1 VDWQKKT
8 PSEIEV
14 GKGKII
20 EKPNHYVIDAE
31 IGLLELPT
39 YELKEGSQKVF
50 RTDRDVFP
58 ETGSREHYKTVCFEE
73 LALLYPCDESYRK
86 SVSKLNR
93 ALRRKEG
100 QEVQARTLANL
111 VEREGE
117 QIQVYIEDKAERL
130 LESHGFHL
138 DGSIKNQ
145 EKVSESVNKEEVML
159 AREKVCQMIEE
170 LNCGQEKEKHIH
182 LEDVYGMF
190 EDPSAIKANISVD
203 DVCCKKQK
211 AEGRK
216 KGSAAKEKREMV
228 NNTVVHIQ
236 NKESKVYTAVSPIV
250 SQMMLIVLAFLLSN
264 ELLSQP
270 GSLVFFTDGA
280 RDLRKAIQDIFHF
293 IPFKIILDWYHL
305 EKKCKDLLSMAINGK
320 QIKNQIL
327 TELLAWLWLGKVHR
341 AIKLLREV
349 SQESIKNHKELHNL
363 INYLERN
370 SSCIP
375 CYALRNKLGLRTSSN
390 PVEKANDLLVSTR
403 QKHNGMSWSRDGSN
417 SLATLT
423 SLRRNDEHMQWLR
436 HRDIPFSF
444 PKTKQAKSAA

>member
-1 VDWQKKT
+1 M
-8 PSEIEV
+8 
-14 GKGKII
+14 
-20 EKPNHYVIDAE
+20 
-31 IGLLELPT
+31 
-39 YELKEGSQKVF
+39 
-50 RTDRDVFP
+50 
-58 ETGSREHYKTVCFEE
+58 
-73 LALLYPCDESYRK
+73 
-86 SVSKLNR
+86 
-93 ALRRKEG
+93 
-100 QEVQARTLANL
+100 ANL

-117 QIQVYIEDKAERL
+117 QIQAHIEKKAACIL
-130 LESHGFHL
+130 DDHGFNPT
-138 DGSIKNQ
+138 GSIKSQ
-145 EKVSESVNKEEVML
+145 KTAFESTNKEEVML
-159 AREKVCQMIEE
+159 EREKVCHMIEE
-170 LNCGQEKEKHIH
+170 LNMGKEKEKQID
-182 LEDVYGMF
+182 LSELQDTF
-190 EDPSAIKANISVD
+190 EDPNAIKANISID
-203 DVCCKKQK
+203 DVLCKKQK

-216 KGSAAKEKREMV
+216 KGSPSKEKREMV

-236 NKESKVYTAVSPIV
+236 NKESKVYTAVSPTV
-250 SQMMLIVLAFLLSN
+250 SQMMSIVLAFLLSN
-264 ELLSQP
+264 GMLCQP
-270 GSLVFFTDGA
+270 GALVFFTDGA

-349 SQESIKNHKELHNL
+349 SQESIKNQKELHNL

-390 PVEKANDLLVSTR
+390 PVEKANDLLVSAR
-403 QKHNGMSWSRDGSN
+403 QKHNGMSWSPDGSN

-423 SLRRNDEHMQWLR
+423 SLRRNDEHMHWLR

-444 PKTKQAKSAA
+444 PKTKQAKSAAKPAA

>member
-1 VDWQKKT
+1 VSWQKKT
-8 PSEIEV
+8 PSETE
-14 GKGKII
+14 GEKGKII
-20 EKPNHYVIDAE
+20 EKPNHYAIDAE
-31 IGLLELPT
+31 IGLLEIHT
-39 YELKEGSQKVF
+39 YELKEGSQRVF
-50 RTDRDVFP
+50 STQGDVFP
-58 ETGSREHYKTVCFEE
+58 ETGSREHYKTVCFQEF
-73 LALLYPCDESYRK
+73 ALFYPCDESYRK
-86 SVSKLNR
+86 SAGKINR

-117 QIQVYIEDKAERL
+117 QIQACIEGNAKCV
-130 LESHGFHL
+130 LENHGFHPN
-138 DGSIKNQ
+138 GSIKSQ
-145 EKVSESVNKEEVML
+145 KKVFESVNEETVLL
-159 AREKVCQMIEE
+159 AREKVCHMIEE
-170 LNCGQEKEKHIH
+170 LNMGKEKEKQIDLSELH
-182 LEDVYGMF
+182 ETF
-190 EDPSAIKANISVD
+190 EDPNAIKANISID
-203 DVCCKKQK
+203 DVLCKKQK

-216 KGSAAKEKREMV
+216 KGSPSKEKREMV

-236 NKESKVYTAVSPIV
+236 NKESKVYTAVSPTV

-264 ELLSQP
+264 GMLCQP

-327 TELLAWLWLGKVHR
+327 TELLARLWLGKVHR
-341 AIKLLREV
+341 AIKLLQEL
-349 SQESIKNHKELHNL
+349 SQESIKNQKELHNL

-370 SSCIP
+370 SGCIP

-390 PVEKANDLLVSTR
+390 PVEKANDLLVSHR
-403 QKHNGMSWSRDGSN
+403 QKQNGMSWSPDGST

-423 SLRRNDEHMQWLR
+423 ALCRNSEDYQWLLNQSIR
-436 HRDIPFSF
+436 FTF
-444 PKTKQAKSAA
+444 PLRKQVQPAA